1 MKFRKS
7 TEGFILALAL
17 PLVGC
22 SSSVEETAH
31 VIDADK
37 AKGTVD
43 IGFIHD
49 ATWVVLND
57 GGRNANWVYAEKEA
71 QKVCQKWGY
80 KSAEKLSDIILNE
93 NQLTNDGSYI
103 SQKFWIKMQCIV
115 NNEHDQ

>member
-49 ATWVVLND
+49 AT
-57 GGRNANWVYAEKEA
+57 
-71 QKVCQKWGY
+71 
-80 KSAEKLSDIILNE
+80 
-93 NQLTNDGSYI
+93 
-103 SQKFWIKMQCIV
+103 
-115 NNEHDQ
+115 